1 MENCNP
7 IGDISRKGG
16 ILCGGSEYSVTPLN
30 PLDSIQAC
38 VLHHCE
44 NQRISL
50 YEALKSYTVNGAYAN
65 FAEDR
70 LGKLKAGMQAD
81 MVVLGEDPF
90 LTAPEKL
97 SRIPILMTLKKGRIV
112 YAEGESLW

>member
-1 MENCNP
+1 
-7 IGDISRKGG
+7 
-16 ILCGGSEYSVTPLN
+16 
-30 PLDSIQAC
+30 
-38 VLHHCE
+38 
-44 NQRISL
+44 
-50 YEALKSYTVNGAYAN
+50 
-65 FAEDR
+65 
-70 LGKLKAGMQAD
+70 MQAD